1 MQGKFLTAAALVA
14 FTALPVLA
22 QQAAPAQPPGSAAAG
37 SGGSAAVGGTSA
49 TTLGAGATTTG
60 PEGNASALGMGGS
73 AAGPNATSRSG
84 VHGNENLNGQA
95 MAMSHDQGTM
105 SKSHT
110 VCHDKAGNSV
120 DCRTKSMAHEPGQKP
135 DMSTSEGSAQIPGP

>member
-1 MQGKFLTAAALVA
+1 MHSKFLTAAALLA
-14 FTALPVLA
+14 FTALPVM
-22 QQAAPAQPPGSAAAG
+22 AQPTQPQGSAAAG

-73 AAGPNATSRSG
+73 AAGPDATSRSA

-120 DCRTKSMAHEPGQKP
+120 DCRTKTMAHEPGQKP
-135 DMSTSEGSAQIPGP
+135 DMSTSEGSAAIP